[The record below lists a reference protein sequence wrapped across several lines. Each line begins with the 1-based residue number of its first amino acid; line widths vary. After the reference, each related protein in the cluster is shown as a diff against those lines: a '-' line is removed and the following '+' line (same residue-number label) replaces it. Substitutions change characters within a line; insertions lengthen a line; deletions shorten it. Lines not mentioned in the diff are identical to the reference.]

1 MEVRLF
7 ATLRENRDKVV
18 SVDWH
23 EGING
28 NDVIEALGISP
39 SAIAIYLVNGKNAN
53 LGDALSRR
61 DIVSLFPPVGGG

>member
-7 ATLRENRDKVV
+7 ATLRENRGKAVR
-18 SVDWH
+18 VDWH

-28 NDVIEALGISP
+28 LAVMESLGILP
-39 SAIAIYLVNGKNAN
+39 SAVAIYLINGRNAN
-53 LGDALSRR
+53 PDAALSES

>member
-7 ATLRENRDKVV
+7 ATLRENRDKIV

-28 NDVIEALGISP
+28 NDVIKALNILP
-39 SAIAIYLVNGKNAN
+39 SAVAIYLVNGKNAN
-53 LGDALSRR
+53 LCDALSES
-61 DIVSLFPPVGGG
+61 DIISLFPPVGGG